1 MNDKEVKLNSE
12 RIINVS
18 NFYDIKLNMSTFNE
32 TNPYMKS
39 MNNSISS
46 QKLRT
51 QNSTCSSY
59 LKSNKT
65 FSNEENIISGIK
77 SKKNEINETLLK
89 NLCLSKFSDN
99 NAQTVSNLK
108 KIIYKKKQVNGVCK
122 IKGNKIAFIKN
133 INALKNKK
141 EKNVKKINLINEE
154 FSKKIN
160 NKQKKEFNDLT
171 LDEYLKEQIKHI
183 KIKNNTSYF
192 NNDNN
197 DITNKENENIQQ
209 ITIINNQNKNQNDIP
224 NKRNYKN
231 NEKTFLNHYITYNTY
246 KFESHK
252 NKNQKNKIS
261 TTQIN
266 NSKKTYIE
274 LPKPKKIFKN
284 RLNSSTNKT
293 GKIVKINL
301 NKNNISF
308 LDHKKHKSFDGFYN
322 GTISQRINLNDSKLH
337 KPKII
342 NLKIG
347 LKDLKNINKENTHKR
362 TFRFSKSSKRI
373 NNNININNF
382 TKDFFILPKLK
393 KF

>member
-133 INALKNKK
+133 VNTLKNKK
-141 EKNVKKINLINEE
+141 EKNIKKINLINEE

-160 NKQKKEFNDLT
+160 NK
-171 LDEYLKEQIKHI
+171 
-183 KIKNNTSYF
+183 
-192 NNDNN
+192 
-197 DITNKENENIQQ
+197 
-209 ITIINNQNKNQNDIP
+209 
-224 NKRNYKN
+224 
-231 NEKTFLNHYITYNTY
+231 
-246 KFESHK
+246 
-252 NKNQKNKIS
+252 
-261 TTQIN
+261 
-266 NSKKTYIE
+266 
-274 LPKPKKIFKN
+274 
-284 RLNSSTNKT
+284 
-293 GKIVKINL
+293 
-301 NKNNISF
+301 
-308 LDHKKHKSFDGFYN
+308 
-322 GTISQRINLNDSKLH
+322 
-337 KPKII
+337 
-342 NLKIG
+342 
-347 LKDLKNINKENTHKR
+347 
-362 TFRFSKSSKRI
+362 
-373 NNNININNF
+373 
-382 TKDFFILPKLK
+382 
-393 KF
+393 